1 MIYRSLFGGPTYD
14 FEKVLEML
22 NYDKPTYRTTKITTQ
37 SKDSHEIN
45 YTKDGAYLFFEAP
58 GFNKTTLKVEVENG
72 IIHIQGSRTYKLN
85 GEEKTKS
92 IEQQF
97 TIGADLNPESI
108 EATIEDGLLTV
119 FIPNFKKQEKKR
131 VSLL

>member
-14 FEKVLEML
+14 FEKVLEAL
-22 NYDKPTYRTTKITTQ
+22 NYDRPTYRTTKITTQ

-85 GEEKTKS
+85 GEEKTKT

-97 TIGADLNPESI
+97 TIGSDLNPESI

-119 FIPNFKKQEKKR
+119 FVPSFKKKEKKR
-131 VSLL
+131 ISLL

>member
-1 MIYRSLFGGPTYD
+1 MIYRSFFGGPSYD

-22 NYDKPTYRTTKITTQ
+22 NYERPTYKTTKITTQ
-37 SKDSHEIN
+37 GADAYEVN
-45 YTKDGAYLFFEAP
+45 YTKDGAYLFFDAP

-97 TIGADLNPESI
+97 TIGVDLNPESI

>member
-1 MIYRSLFGGPTYD
+1 MIYRSFFGGPSYD

-22 NYDKPTYRTTKITTQ
+22 NYDRPTYKTTKITTQ
-37 SKDSHEIN
+37 GADAYEVN
-45 YTKDGAYLFFEAP
+45 YTKDGAYLFFDAP

>member
-37 SKDSHEIN
+37 GGDAHEIN
-45 YTKDGAYLFFEAP
+45 YTKDGAYLFFDAP
-58 GFNKTTLKVEVENG
+58 GFNKTNLKVEMENG
-72 IIHIQGSRTYKLN
+72 VLLIEGERTYKVE
-85 GEEKTKS
+85 GESKTKS
-92 IEQQF
+92 ISKQF
-97 TIGADLNPESI
+97 NIGEGYNPESV

-119 FIPNFKKQEKKR
+119 FVPSFKKKEKKKI
-131 VSLL
+131 SLL

>member
-1 MIYRSLFGGPTYD
+1 MIYRSFFGGPSYD

-22 NYDKPTYRTTKITTQ
+22 NYDRPTYKTTKITTQ
-37 SKDSHEIN
+37 GADAYEVN
-45 YTKDGAYLFFEAP
+45 YTKDGAYLFFDAP

-97 TIGADLNPESI
+97 TIGVDLNPESI

>member
-1 MIYRSLFGGPTYD
+1 MIYRSFFGGPSYD

-22 NYDKPTYRTTKITTQ
+22 NYDRPTYKSTKITTQ
-37 SKDSHEIN
+37 GADSYEIN

-92 IEQQF
+92 IEEQF
-97 TIGADLNPESI
+97 TIGSDLNPESI

>member
-1 MIYRSLFGGPTYD
+1 MIYRSLFGGPNYD
-14 FEKVLEML
+14 FEKVLEMF
-22 NYDKPTYRTTKITTQ
+22 NYERPTYRTTNITTQ
-37 SKDSHEIN
+37 GADAHVIN

-108 EATIEDGLLTV
+108 EATIEDGVLTV

>member
-1 MIYRSLFGGPTYD
+1 MIYRNFFGGPSYD

-22 NYDKPTYRTTKITTQ
+22 NYERPTYKSTKITTQ
-37 SKDSHEIN
+37 GADVYEIT
-45 YTKDGAYLFFEAP
+45 YTKDGAYLFVEAP

-72 IIHIQGSRTYKLN
+72 VIHIQGSRTYKLN

-92 IEQQF
+92 IQHQF
-97 TIGADLNPESI
+97 RIGDDLNPESI

>member
-1 MIYRSLFGGPTYD
+1 MIYRSFFGGPSYD

-22 NYDKPTYRTTKITTQ
+22 NYDRPTYKSTKLTTET
-37 SKDSHEIN
+37 KDSHEIN

-97 TIGADLNPESI
+97 TIGVDLNPESI

>member
-1 MIYRSLFGGPTYD
+1 MIYRSFFGGPSYD

-22 NYDKPTYRTTKITTQ
+22 NYDRPTYKSTKITTQ
-37 SKDSHEIN
+37 GADTYEIN
-45 YTKDGAYLFFEAP
+45 YTKDGAYLFFDAP

-72 IIHIQGSRTYKLN
+72 VIHIQGSRTYKLN

-92 IEQQF
+92 IEEQF
-97 TIGADLNPESI
+97 RIGDDLNPESI

>member
-1 MIYRSLFGGPTYD
+1 MIYRSFFGGPTYD

-22 NYDKPTYRTTKITTQ
+22 NYDRPTYKSTKITTQ
-37 SKDSHEIN
+37 GADTHEIN
-45 YTKDGAYLFFEAP
+45 YTKDGAYLFFDAP

-92 IEQQF
+92 IEEQF
-97 TIGADLNPESI
+97 RIGDDLNPESI

>member
-1 MIYRSLFGGPTYD
+1 MIYRSLFGGPNYD

-22 NYDKPTYRTTKITTQ
+22 NYERPTYKTTKITTQ
-37 SKDSHEIN
+37 GADAHEIN

-85 GEEKTKS
+85 GEEKTTGS
-92 IEQQF
+92 RQQA
-97 TIGADLNPESI
+97 ADSER
-108 EATIEDGLLTV
+108 
-119 FIPNFKKQEKKR
+119 R
-131 VSLL
+131 VSKQRVWVKNGRRALRSNRHAS

>member
-22 NYDKPTYRTTKITTQ
+22 NHDKPTYRTTKITTQ

-72 IIHIQGSRTYKLN
+72 IIHIQGSRMYKLN
-85 GEEKTKS
+85 GEEKTKT

-97 TIGADLNPESI
+97 TIGSDLNPESI

-119 FIPNFKKQEKKR
+119 FVPSLKKKEKKR
-131 VSLL
+131 ISLL